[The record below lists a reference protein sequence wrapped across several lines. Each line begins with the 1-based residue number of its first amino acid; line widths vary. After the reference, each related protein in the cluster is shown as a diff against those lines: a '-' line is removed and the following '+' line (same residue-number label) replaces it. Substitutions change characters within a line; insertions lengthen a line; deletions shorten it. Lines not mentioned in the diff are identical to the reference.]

1 MKTAAAIA
9 LWLAATATGTA
20 LLLVVICGALHLG
33 EPSRAKRPIKT
44 IRNNHHIN

>member
-20 LLLVVICGALHLG
+20 LLLVVIYGA
-33 EPSRAKRPIKT
+33 
-44 IRNNHHIN
+44 